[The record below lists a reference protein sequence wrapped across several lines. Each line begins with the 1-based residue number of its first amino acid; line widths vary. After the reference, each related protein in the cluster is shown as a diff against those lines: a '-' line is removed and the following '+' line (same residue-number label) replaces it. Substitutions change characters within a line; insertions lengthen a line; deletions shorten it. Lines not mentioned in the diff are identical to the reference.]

1 MRYKTMCP
9 FKLTRHFYDR
19 RLDLI
24 NRYGIYVSQMAA
36 DMCHLS

>member
-1 MRYKTMCP
+1 MRYKTMCS

-24 NRYGIYVSQMAA
+24 NRYGIYVSQMVA